1 MLSPIVTEDDNL
13 KKNSVCSITY
23 VSDIGDEINTG
34 KLLISMRNILPPS
47 NIPVGIFHSKQ
58 HSEMVN
64 DYSKDFRGNDH
75 EQKMK
80 HF

>member
-1 MLSPIVTEDDNL
+1 MS
-13 KKNSVCSITY
+13 
-23 VSDIGDEINTG
+23 
-34 KLLISMRNILPPS
+34 NILPPS